1 MYIHNSACVRTRVF
15 VCVYK
20 SAASSFRVEW
30 PPKKVFVF
38 FLLILDFY
46 YGSVGLSADSEW
58 ERVREKEQ
66 WLRTRLMIES
76 EQVDEYVSAC
86 VLREMYT

>member
-1 MYIHNSACVRTRVF
+1 MTAE
-15 VCVYK
+15 K
-20 SAASSFRVEW
+20 SICI
-30 PPKKVFVF
+30 